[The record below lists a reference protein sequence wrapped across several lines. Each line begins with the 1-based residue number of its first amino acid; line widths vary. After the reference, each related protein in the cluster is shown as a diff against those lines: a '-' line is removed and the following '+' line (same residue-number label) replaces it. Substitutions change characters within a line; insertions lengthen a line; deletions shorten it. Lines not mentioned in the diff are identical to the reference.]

1 MAEILSGSINKNLLT
16 QDVWTKVTLKDGSV
30 AEFLNFTVAINNTV
44 DGYGQIGNM
53 TLAQTKEERIAKSKK
68 KYLANLKR
76 VWSDAFA
83 PTLDTSTQDDSS
95 ELPF

>member
-30 AEFLNFTVAINNTV
+30 AEFLNFTVAINNAV

-76 VWSDAFA
+76 IWSDAPA
-83 PTLDTSTQDDSS
+83 PKLEDSKQEDLS
-95 ELPF
+95 DLPF

>member
-1 MAEILSGSINKNLLT
+1 MAEILNGSINKNLLT

-30 AEFLNFTVAINNTV
+30 AEFLNFTVAINNAV

-76 VWSDAFA
+76 VWSDTPPALEV
-83 PTLDTSTQDDSS
+83 TIKDENDSD
-95 ELPF
+95 LPF